1 MSVVCLHDK
10 SAIERYLKRDVPLH
24 MYALGDLDDFFWP
37 YTQWYGLRSNTPDAD
52 DADDLE
58 AVVLLYVASS
68 VPTLLALGTDPAP
81 LTSLIE
87 SIAHLLPERFYAH
100 LSPGIAPALG
110 HRFRLAEH
118 GPHLKMALTRA
129 GVGSAALRAT
139 VDGAATGIGPEVVR
153 LSTTDLPALT
163 ELYDEAYPANWFDA
177 RMLET
182 GRYVGIREGSRI
194 VSVAGIHVYSPRYGV
209 AALGNITTLPT
220 HRGRGFAGRVTA
232 SLCSILT
239 DEGLDVGLNV
249 KADNAAAIACYRRI
263 GFVTIA
269 EYEEYEVSRA

>member
-1 MSVVCLHDK
+1 MGAICLHDK
-10 SAIERYLKRDVPLH
+10 ATIERFLTRDVPLH
-24 MYALGDLDDFFWP
+24 MYELGDLDDFFWP
-37 YTQWYGLRSNTPDAD
+37 YTQWYGLSPD
-52 DADDLE
+52 DATAGDRDGLD
-58 AVVLLYVASS
+58 AVALLYVASS
-68 VPTLLALGTDPAP
+68 TPTLLALGTDYKP
-81 LTSLIE
+81 LSSLVE

-129 GVGSAALRAT
+129 AVDAAPD
-139 VDGAATGIGPEVVR
+139 VEPDVVR
-153 LSTTDLPALT
+153 MSTDDLPALT
-163 ELYDEAYPANWFDA
+163 ALYDAAYPANWFDA

-220 HRGRGFAGRVTA
+220 HRGRGYAGRATA
-232 SLCSILT
+232 ALCSILT
-239 DEGLDVGLNV
+239 GEGLDVGLNV
-249 KADNAAAIACYRRI
+249 KADNAAALACYRRI
-263 GFVTIA
+263 GFVTVG